1 MIEQKAWESA
11 SRRVISNN
19 VSPKTGQGAARLR
32 PPVTRAKKDKPLTTY
47 QEEQP
52 TLRIIPLGG
61 LGEFGKNMMVYEY
74 GDAII
79 LVDAGLMFP
88 EEDMPGIDIVIP
100 DISYLTD
107 NADKLQAILLTHG
120 HEDHIGALP
129 FLLQQVQ
136 APIYSAAL
144 TLGLVR
150 NKLKEHKLH
159 EKADLRVIDENSR
172 LTIGPFD
179 IEFIHL
185 CHSIPDALAVAL
197 HTPVGTILHVSDF
210 KFDQNPVDG
219 RLTDE
224 AKLKRLGEAG
234 VRLLLSDSTNAE
246 TAGFTPS
253 EKELEKT
260 LDEIIGN
267 APGRVILA
275 TFASNISR
283 VQQVINVANRHGRKV
298 GVTGR
303 SMIQNTRMATELGYL
318 KPPPGGLLTPDKM
331 NHLPPNQVVVI
342 CTGSQGE
349 PTSALVR
356 MSRGEYRHLHIG
368 KGDTVIVSAT
378 PIPGNEKMIQRTLD
392 NLFRLGA
399 DVFYDELWDVHVSGH
414 GSRQDLKKLI
424 ELVQPEYFIPIHGEY
439 RQLVHHA
446 RLAREAGVPE
456 DHIFIIEDGQCM
468 AVTPD
473 GVMPGDAIDSGRV
486 FVDGSGVGDIGAAV
500 LRERRRLSQDGF
512 LAVAIGLD
520 EETGEVIFGPE
531 LLTRGFIYMDESEA
545 FLDEARELV
554 WDVLDEYDDTAQ
566 VIKYL
571 KKRLAD
577 FCYKET
583 RRRPMILPLVVEV

>member
-1 MIEQKAWESA
+1 MSPSQLES
-11 SRRVISNN
+11 
-19 VSPKTGQGAARLR
+19 
-32 PPVTRAKKDKPLTTY
+32 
-47 QEEQP
+47 P

-74 GDAII
+74 DETII
-79 LVDAGLMFP
+79 VIDAGLMFP

-100 DISYLTD
+100 DFSYLID
-107 NADKLQAILLTHG
+107 NADKIQGILLTHG
-120 HEDHIGALP
+120 HEDHIGAIP
-129 FLLQQVQ
+129 YLLKE
-136 APIYSAAL
+136 APAPVYSAAL

-159 EKADLRVIDENSR
+159 EKADLRVIDENTK
-172 LTIGPFD
+172 LQIGPFE

-197 HTPVGTILHVSDF
+197 HTPVGVILHVSDF
-210 KFDQNPVDG
+210 KFDQHPVDG

-224 AKLKRLGEAG
+224 AKLKRLGDEG
-234 VRLLLSDSTNAE
+234 VRVLLSDSTNAE

-253 EKELEKT
+253 EQELEKT
-260 LDEIIGN
+260 LDAIIGN

-283 VQQVINVANRHGRKV
+283 VQQVINVAVRHGRKV

-318 KPPPGGLLTPDKM
+318 KPPPAGLMTPDRM
-331 NHLPPNQVVVI
+331 NHLPPNQVVVV

-368 KGDTVIVSAT
+368 KGDTVIISAT

-424 ELVQPEYFIPIHGEY
+424 ELARPQYFIPIHGEY
-439 RQLVHHA
+439 RQLVHHS
-446 RLAREAGVPE
+446 RLAREMGVAD
-456 DHIFIIEDGQCM
+456 DHIFVIEDGQCM
-468 AVTPD
+468 SVTPD
-473 GVMPGDAIDSGRV
+473 GVTPGYQIDSGRV
-486 FVDGSGVGDIGAAV
+486 YVDGSGVGDIGAAV
-500 LRERRRLSQDGF
+500 LRERKRLSQDGF
-512 LAVAIGLD
+512 LAVVIGLD
-520 EETGEVIFGPE
+520 AESGDVLLGPE
-531 LLTRGFIYMDESEA
+531 IISRGFVFMDDAEML
-545 FLDEARELV
+545 LDEAREAA
-554 WDVLDEYDDTAQ
+554 WDVLDEFDETAA
-566 VIKYL
+566 VIKHL
-571 KKRLAD
+571 KKRVAD
-577 FCYKET
+577 VCYKAT
-583 RRRPMILPLVVEV
+583 RRRPMILPMVVEI

>member
-1 MIEQKAWESA
+1 MTDYS
-11 SRRVISNN
+11 
-19 VSPKTGQGAARLR
+19 
-32 PPVTRAKKDKPLTTY
+32 KDK
-47 QEEQP
+47 QNDP

-74 GDAII
+74 GETIV

-88 EEDMPGIDIVIP
+88 EEDMPGIDLVIP
-100 DISYLTD
+100 DISYLAE
-107 NADKLQAILLTHG
+107 NASKLEAILLTHG

-129 FLLQQVQ
+129 FLLKEVQ
-136 APIYSAAL
+136 APVYSAAL

-150 NKLKEHKLH
+150 NKLKEHKLQG
-159 EKADLRVIDENSR
+159 KVDLREIDENSQLR
-172 LTIGPFD
+172 IGPFT

-210 KFDQNPVDG
+210 KFDQYPVDG
-219 RLTDE
+219 LLTNE
-224 AKLKRLGEAG
+224 AKLKALGEAG
-234 VRLLLSDSTNAE
+234 VRVLLSDSTNAE

-253 EKELEKT
+253 ERDLEKS
-260 LDEIIGN
+260 LEAIISQ

-283 VQQVINVANRHGRKV
+283 VQQVANVATRHGRKV

-318 KPPPGGLLTPDKM
+318 KPPPGGFMTPDRM
-331 NHLPPNQVVVI
+331 NHLPPEQVVVI

-356 MSRGEYRHLHIG
+356 MSRGEYRHLKIG

-378 PIPGNEKMIQRTLD
+378 AIPGNEKMIQRTLD

-399 DVFYDELWDVHVSGH
+399 NVYYDELWDVHVSGH

-424 ELVQPEYFIPIHGEY
+424 TLTQPTYFIPIHGEY

-446 RLAREAGVPE
+446 RLAQEAGVPAE
-456 DHIFIIEDGQCM
+456 NTLVIEDGQCV
-468 AVTPD
+468 AVTPEQ
-473 GVMPGDAIDSGRV
+473 VMTGGQIDSGRV
-486 FVDGSGVGDIGAAV
+486 FVDGSGVGDIGAIV

-512 LAVAIGLD
+512 LAVVVGLD
-520 EETGEVIFGPE
+520 EETGDVVLGPE
-531 LLTRGFIYMDESEA
+531 LLTRGFIFMEDADA
-545 FLDEARELV
+545 FLEDAREVV
-554 WDVLDEYDDTAQ
+554 WDVLDAFDDAAVVSRNLQ
-566 VIKYL
+566 
-571 KKRLAD
+571 KRLAD
-577 FCYKET
+577 YCYKNT
-583 RRRPMILPLVVEV
+583 RRRPMILPLVIEV